1 MRLFGIILSTI
12 ILSAIAPA
20 APAAESGT
28 LIVLNK
34 AADTAWL
41 IPMQSPDKPVSIPT
55 NDGPHEVAV
64 SPDGKTAVIGNYG
77 GQTPGHTLTI
87 VDIPTARVTRTVD
100 LAPYQRPHGLAFL
113 PDGQHLLVTAE
124 AQQAL
129 LTVDLATGTV
139 IGAIGTDQEI
149 SHMVARTPD
158 GRRAFVTNIRSDSV
172 SVIDLATGQLLRNLP
187 TGKGAEGVA
196 VSPDGHEVWITN
208 RADDT
213 IVVLDAASL
222 DTRATIPCASFPI
235 RLKFTPDG
243 RHVLVSNA
251 RSGDVAVFETATRRE
266 IARIPMTVKAR
277 SDMEG
282 RLFQDR
288 FGDSPVPIGIQVHPD
303 GSRAWVANSNADRV
317 MVIDL
322 STWQVTGEIPTG
334 KEPDGLGY
342 SPY

>member
-1 MRLFGIILSTI
+1 MIL
-12 ILSAIAPA
+12 AAA
-20 APAAESGT
+20 APAAAPAGGDGT

-34 AADTAWL
+34 AASTAWL
-41 IPMQSPDKPVSIPT
+41 IPLNDPDKPVSIET
-55 NDGPHEVAV
+55 GDGPHEVAV

-77 GQTPGHTLTI
+77 SQTPGNTLTV
-87 VDIPTARVTRTVD
+87 VDVPSARVSRTID
-100 LAPYQRPHGLAFL
+100 LGRFQRPHGLSFL

-158 GRRAFVTNIRSDSV
+158 GKRAFVANIRSDSV
-172 SVIDLATGQLLRNLP
+172 SVIDLANGRLLKILT
-187 TGKGAEGVA
+187 TGKGAEGVD
-196 VSPDGHEVWITN
+196 VSPDGAEVWITN

-213 IVVLDAASL
+213 IVVVDTATLA
-222 DTRATIPCASFPI
+222 TRATIPCASFPI

-251 RSGDVAVFETATRRE
+251 RSGDVAVFDAGARRE
-266 IARIPMTVKAR
+266 IARIPMTVKA
-277 SDMEG
+277 STDKEG

-303 GSRAWVANSNADRV
+303 GTRAWVANSNADRV

-322 STWQVTGEIPTG
+322 SSWQVTGEIPTG

-342 SPY
+342 SPF